1 MKPSYIP
8 ISQYLSDL
16 CTHYPRKKLFGG
28 PNGWLLAGQVLRL
41 VQSTAQ
47 QLNATGITAG
57 SCVALK
63 MERNVESVLILLAL
77 RMLGAIAVLTDPHTE
92 PEACLAD
99 CADAVHANASI
110 THNSGKWILVCG
122 AGETQQICLEADDS
136 KELFVLPKADACVP
150 GYVIFTSGSTGKTKA
165 VVLSDFN
172 LVNNLIEARPLGD
185 YRDEDIALGVLP
197 LDHVFGLV
205 LLLGT
210 LVLGYSLYLPE
221 HTKISSILTAIQDEH
236 ITRMNGVPSLYLAM
250 AEQEDGYDL
259 GSLRVGFL
267 GGAPT
272 TQEQF
277 RYIENTL
284 GMTLV
289 SAYGMSECIGITSSD
304 AREPSSIR
312 GAGVGRFYSMNTG
325 VILNEDGIPVPDGQI
340 GEVCINGPTRMWG
353 YWGQKM
359 EEDALLH
366 TGDLGYLDENGI
378 LHLTGRKKELIIRNG
393 RNLSPRKIEDAL
405 LSLPGVQAA
414 AVVGLPAG
422 RAGEVPYAMVC
433 GSVDWKVLRQLLQK
447 NELPV
452 GILHAECLPMT
463 ASGKPDKI
471 QIREAL
477 LKWKNGL

>member
-28 PNGWLLAGQVLRL
+28 PKGWLPAGQVLHL

-47 QLNATGITAG
+47 QLNAAGITAG

-63 MERNVESVLILLAL
+63 MERNVEAVLILLAL
-77 RMLGAIAVLTDPHTE
+77 RMLGAVAVLTDPHTE
-92 PEACLAD
+92 PEACLAA
-99 CADAVHANASI
+99 CADPVQVEASI
-110 THNSGKWILVCG
+110 THNGSGWFLLRNGKEPIQLSLHADCDG
-122 AGETQQICLEADDS
+122 QSISYHAEAR
-136 KELFVLPKADACVP
+136 AP

-172 LVNNLIEARPLGD
+172 LINNLIEAQPLGD
-185 YRDEDIALGVLP
+185 YRDEDIALGALP

-221 HTKISSILTAIQDEH
+221 HTNIPSILTAIHDEH

-250 AEQEDGYDL
+250 AEQKDGYDL
-259 GSLRVGFL
+259 RSLRVGFL

-414 AVVGLPAG
+414 AVVGLPGG